1 MGVRGMGLL
10 LFGSVFIIFWKI
22 FSILES
28 WEVIISILFLI
39 PSIFS
44 IDRRIQ
50 SKVKFIH
57 IIVPAIFLTILYSLF
72 FLFLLFQSFIT
83 KC

>member
-28 WEVIISILFLI
+28 GEVIISILFLI

-57 IIVPAIFLTILYSLF
+57 IIVHAIILTILNSLF
-72 FLFLLFQSFIT
+72 FLFL
-83 KC
+83 